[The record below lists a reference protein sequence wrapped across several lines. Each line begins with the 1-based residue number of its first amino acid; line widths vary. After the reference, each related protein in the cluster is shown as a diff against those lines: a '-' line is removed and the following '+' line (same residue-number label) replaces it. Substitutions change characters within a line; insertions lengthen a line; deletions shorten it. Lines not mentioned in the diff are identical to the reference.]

1 MDGEELNGKKIQKI
15 LSAEQEAILDL
26 YVSNLDNYF
35 DNLKKSEKVQVEI
48 ETLHLKRI
56 LTK

>member
-1 MDGEELNGKKIQKI
+1 MDGEDLNGKKYQKV
-15 LSAEQEAILDL
+15 LSTEQEAILDL

-48 ETLHLKRI
+48 ETLHLRRI